1 MIRLSARME
10 AVAALCEKGSC
21 GADVGC
27 DHGYVSIYLVQ
38 RGVFESMLAMD
49 LREGP
54 LSAARQHV
62 DEEGLGGKIECRLS
76 DGLSQYCEGEA
87 DALICAGMGGELM
100 RRILS
105 DGAGKLDGIRQL
117 VLQPQS
123 EVRQLREYLRDN
135 GYKITA
141 EDMIFEDGKYYP
153 MFRAVPGEWEAEA
166 EDEELFLEYGRQ
178 TLKGRHPV
186 LKSYLEHRIVTE
198 NAVREQL
205 EEAAGSGSEKATER
219 LKLQRREIGL
229 LNRALSYY
237 NE

>member
-10 AVAALCEKGSC
+10 AVAALCEKGGC

-38 RGVFESMLAMD
+38 NGIFDSMLAMD
-49 LREGP
+49 LRKGP
-54 LSAARQHV
+54 LSAARQHIE
-62 DEEGLGGKIECRLS
+62 EEGLGGKIECRLS
-76 DGLSQYCEGEA
+76 DGLSQYRAGEA

-105 DGAGKLDGIRQL
+105 EGASKMESLRQL
-117 VLQPQS
+117 ILQPQS

-135 GYKITA
+135 GYRIAA
-141 EDMIFEDGKYYP
+141 EDMIFEEGKYYP
-153 MFRAVPGEWEAEA
+153 MFRAVPGKWEEDA
-166 EDEELFLEYGRQ
+166 EDGELFLEYGRQ
-178 TLKGRHPV
+178 TLTDRNPV
-186 LKSYLEHRIVTE
+186 LKRYLEHRIVNE

-205 EEAAGSGSEKATER
+205 EEAAKAGSEKAAER
-219 LKLQRREIGL
+219 LKLQYREIGL

-237 NE
+237 S